1 MTAVIQGAGWNWRRK
16 KTGREGE
23 RENVRKQER
32 GKAACQHGEEISR
45 ERWCS
50 MSEERREEDKQSK

>member
-1 MTAVIQGAGWNWRRK
+1 MSTA
-16 KTGREGE
+16 
-23 RENVRKQER
+23 
-32 GKAACQHGEEISR
+32 HDGEEISR